1 MAKPTKYDPRN
12 PASIFEGDN
21 LLQFMQGLHN
31 AQRLRLGIDGGDLS
45 RDDVG
50 VCMTALS
57 DADETLKG
65 GRQ

>member
-1 MAKPTKYDPRN
+1 MDKAAKFDPRN
-12 PASIFEGDN
+12 PVSIFEGDN

-50 VCMTALS
+50 VCMKALS
-57 DADETLKG
+57 DAEETLKG
-65 GRQ
+65 GR